1 MLISQESSL
10 INSITILTTQS
21 TFWRK
26 WTSMLTNCIWL
37 LPILTLH
44 MVLWTFRIILQPMI
58 WPNWVQFAWK
68 LTSSE
73 QLYPQKCMNVLANRS
88 MISIQKS
95 IKREKG
101 RDYNAKLVKRNSE
114 RPWSTTTRKWVY
126 LKKKVN
132 LLKTNKNSRI
142 LKLQSLKIKFKLH
155 NHSSIYKNFR
165 NKKRIL
171 IRNLNLCL

>member
-1 MLISQESSL
+1 MLPSGNDAAFTLAQYFGKNLFRKKYTHADISRIKSYQF
-10 INSITILTTQS
+10 NYHPYYATQS

-26 WTSMLTNCIWL
+26 WTNMLTNCIWL

-88 MISIQKS
+88 MISILKS

-101 RDYNAKLVKRNSE
+101 RDYNAKLVKRNLE

-142 LKLQSLKIKFKLH
+142 LKL
-155 NHSSIYKNFR
+155 
-165 NKKRIL
+165 
-171 IRNLNLCL
+171 